1 MEGPAGVRYF
11 NINYILMMYTCIQEG
26 VIKLLYKNDSRFATQ
41 MTAFGLYHL
50 QQFTRITCWSRPHD
64 ASKQL

>member
-1 MEGPAGVRYF
+1 
-11 NINYILMMYTCIQEG
+11 MYTCIQEG